1 MSQDSVSLCLIN
13 GNPDLYGL
21 GIRLGIYSQIIA
33 TLLVH
38 NFLPNEVSGAWDTN
52 GIFLLAVFAAVA
64 NATVTLTIQYVEAFL
79 MLQLIFAFLLAV
91 VSTNSRLK
99 WAIRGALG
107 IMEEKDF
114 QFLEKHLSAS
124 KIGESWRAYL
134 ALAIACYNVWFWF
147 SFDAPSSCRA
157 YIFLF
162 TKLSP
167 ESVGQQVFRVFAVLY
182 LFYKGFPFAFSCVAR
197 LVALPSTF
205 KYLLDEGREVRDDYR
220 AGGSSEIKSIF
231 TPFLDFYYRQ
241 GKKAA
246 DRDVK
251 FIERLRRHQSVGT
264 SFPDS

>member
-1 MSQDSVSLCLIN
+1 MSQESVSLCLIN
-13 GNPDLYGL
+13 GNSDLYGL

-33 TLLVH
+33 TLLVN

-64 NATVTLTIQYVEAFL
+64 NATVIRTIQYVEAFL

-114 QFLEKHLSAS
+114 QFLKKHLSAS

-147 SFDAPSSCRA
+147 RFDAPGSCRA

-162 TKLSP
+162 AKVSP
-167 ESVGQQVFRVFAVLY
+167 GSVGQQFFRVFAVLY
-182 LFYKGFPFAFSCVAR
+182 LFYKGIPFVAI
-197 LVALPSTF
+197 VATLPSTITF
-205 KYLLDEGREVRDDYR
+205 LLDTGREACDDYR
-220 AGGSSEIKSIF
+220 ARKSSGIKTIF
-231 TPFLDFYYRQ
+231 TSFLDSYYRQ
-241 GKKAA
+241 GKKAT
-246 DRDVK
+246 DPDLK
-251 FIERLRRHQSVGT
+251 FIERLRRHQ
-264 SFPDS
+264 

>member
-1 MSQDSVSLCLIN
+1 MSQDSVSLCLID

-33 TLLVH
+33 TLLVN
-38 NFLPNEVSGAWDTN
+38 NFLPNEVSGTWDTN

-64 NATVTLTIQYVEAFL
+64 NATVTLTIQYVEAFV
-79 MLQLIFAFLLAV
+79 MLHLIFAFLLAV

-134 ALAIACYNVWFWF
+134 ALAIACCNVWFWF
-147 SFDAPSSCRA
+147 RFDAPGSCRA

-162 TKLSP
+162 AKVSP
-167 ESVGQQVFRVFAVLY
+167 ESVGQQFFRVFAVLY
-182 LFYKGFPFAFSCVAR
+182 LFYKGIPFAAK
-197 LVALPSTF
+197 LVTLPSTVT
-205 KYLLDEGREVRDDYR
+205 YLLDEGREARDDYR
-220 AGGSSEIKSIF
+220 ARESSEIKYIF

-241 GKKAA
+241 GKKAT
-246 DRDVK
+246 DPDLK
-251 FIERLRRHQSVGT
+251 FIERLRRHQ
-264 SFPDS
+264 